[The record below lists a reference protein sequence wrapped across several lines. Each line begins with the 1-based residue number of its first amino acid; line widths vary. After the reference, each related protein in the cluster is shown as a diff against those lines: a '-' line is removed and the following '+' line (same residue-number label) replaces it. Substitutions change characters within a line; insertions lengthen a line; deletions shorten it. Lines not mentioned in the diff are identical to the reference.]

1 MTLELDRRSLI
12 QAASFG
18 FGALALPGNAA
29 ALLAARGF
37 THDVASGEP
46 RQHSVLLWTRYVP
59 PRGDSARIGW
69 QVSQSPS
76 FSRVVAQGEAVAEG
90 EHDFTVKIVADG
102 LAPGRWY
109 YYRFRDRQSRV

>member
-18 FGALALPGNAA
+18 LGGLARPGNAA

-46 RQHSVLLWTRYVP
+46 GQHSMLLWTRYVP
-59 PRGDSARIGW
+59 PRRDSARIGW

-76 FSRVVAQGEAVAEG
+76 FSRVVAHGEAVAEG
-90 EHDFTVKIVADG
+90 EQDHTVKVVVD
-102 LAPGRWY
+102 
-109 YYRFRDRQSRV
+109 